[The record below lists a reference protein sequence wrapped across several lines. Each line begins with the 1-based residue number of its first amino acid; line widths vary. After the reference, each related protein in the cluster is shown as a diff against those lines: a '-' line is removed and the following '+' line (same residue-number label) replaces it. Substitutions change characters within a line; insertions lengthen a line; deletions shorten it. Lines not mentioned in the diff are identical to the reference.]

1 MNNASRWRVL
11 HTASLPPL
19 RTPLPPYH
27 HQGGPPLELSHGP
40 PPLIGLH
47 RHERFYF
54 GNTAYNVVGLK
65 KEKQEGVF
73 AEGSAF
79 RYNRCYIQYV
89 SVLYPNVEFHL
100 FLCQTPTAR

>member
-1 MNNASRWRVL
+1 M
-11 HTASLPPL
+11 
-19 RTPLPPYH
+19 
-27 HQGGPPLELSHGP
+27 ELSGGP

-54 GNTAYNVVGLK
+54 GNTAYNVVGQK

-79 RYNRCYIQYV
+79 QYNTCYI
-89 SVLYPNVEFHL
+89 SVRSIP
-100 FLCQTPTAR
+100 